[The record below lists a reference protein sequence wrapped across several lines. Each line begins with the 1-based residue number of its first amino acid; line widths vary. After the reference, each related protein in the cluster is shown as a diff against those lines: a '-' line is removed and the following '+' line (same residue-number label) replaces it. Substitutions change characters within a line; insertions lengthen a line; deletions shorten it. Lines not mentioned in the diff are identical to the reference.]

1 MSMFIGALRALIL
14 AAAVLQFS
22 VIKVTASGHFGYFIA
37 GALLSLYCWAVL
49 KLLDYLKD
57 CRHGQ

>member
-1 MSMFIGALRALIL
+1 MSMFIGALRTLIL

-22 VIKVTASGHFGYFIA
+22 VIKVTAHGPLAYFIA

-57 CRHGQ
+57 YSHEQ

>member
-1 MSMFIGALRALIL
+1 MSMFIGALRTLIL

-22 VIKVTASGHFGYFIA
+22 VIKVTAHGPLAYFIS

-49 KLLDYLKD
+49 KLLDHLKD
-57 CRHGQ
+57 YSHGQ

>member
-1 MSMFIGALRALIL
+1 MSMFIGALRTLIL

-22 VIKVTASGHFGYFIA
+22 VINVTANGPLAYFIA
-37 GALLSLYCWAVL
+37 GALLSLYCWAIL

-57 CRHGQ
+57 YRHGQ